1 MGNFDFL
8 RETLPG
14 VFPDSARAE
23 SYLTSDPRA
32 ACIYSRRAAE
42 LLVNH
47 LYDVLALR
55 EPYRDDFAA
64 KANDPV
70 FKARVGSGIQA
81 KLNLIRL
88 NGNDAVH
95 KPKPVPPGTA
105 LATLRELFHVM
116 IWAAFRHSPNPGAV
130 PTGRQFDPQLA
141 ARSAPLTRER
151 VQQLA
156 AKFTAQDEAHARE
169 LAERDEARA
178 QLEAELSELRAQI
191 AAAQA
196 VNTQTDDHDYNEA
209 ETRDLFIDRLLN
221 EAGAFDNPNRLHG
234 G

>member
-70 FKARVGSGIQA
+70 F
-81 KLNLIRL
+81 
-88 NGNDAVH
+88 
-95 KPKPVPPGTA
+95 
-105 LATLRELFHVM
+105 
-116 IWAAFRHSPNPGAV
+116 
-130 PTGRQFDPQLA
+130 
-141 ARSAPLTRER
+141 
-151 VQQLA
+151 
-156 AKFTAQDEAHARE
+156 
-169 LAERDEARA
+169 
-178 QLEAELSELRAQI
+178 
-191 AAAQA
+191 
-196 VNTQTDDHDYNEA
+196 
-209 ETRDLFIDRLLN
+209 
-221 EAGAFDNPNRLHG
+221 
-234 G
+234 